1 MGQEYTCTE
10 LQYKV
15 PSVLGRSSLS
25 QQTNGKHH
33 EYLREA
39 AKKKKKGNQFIFQC
53 LWQFFLPYEQ
63 ETLHV
68 HVALGTT
75 IMGMV
80 VRFQAWLYI

>member
-39 AKKKKKGNQFIFQC
+39 AKKKKKRKSVYISVP
-53 LWQFFLPYEQ
+53 LAVFL
-63 ETLHV
+63 TL
-68 HVALGTT
+68 
-75 IMGMV
+75 
-80 VRFQAWLYI
+80 

>member
-15 PSVLGRSSLS
+15 PSVLERSSLS

-39 AKKKKKGNQFIFQC
+39 AKKKKRKSVYISVP
-53 LWQFFLPYEQ
+53 LAVFL
-63 ETLHV
+63 TL
-68 HVALGTT
+68 
-75 IMGMV
+75 
-80 VRFQAWLYI
+80 